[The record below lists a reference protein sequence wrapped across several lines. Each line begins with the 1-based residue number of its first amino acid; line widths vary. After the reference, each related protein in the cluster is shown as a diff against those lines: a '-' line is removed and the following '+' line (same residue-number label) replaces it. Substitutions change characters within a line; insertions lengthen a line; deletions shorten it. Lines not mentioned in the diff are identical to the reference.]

1 MPVCSCGNKRRQKS
15 GIDKML
21 RPCAELYKIDKS
33 GGANPGQNCLR
44 VLRAG
49 IDFANLNLL

>member
-33 GGANPGQNCLR
+33 GGANTGQNCLR